1 MPWSYRY
8 DAAAEV
14 LITTA
19 TGVLSESEL
28 VSGMQRLC
36 ADPQCQGSVRI
47 FGDYSTV
54 DRFDVTEEGVR
65 PRLPPD
71 WLAAIEGRCAVLM
84 FQPLGSANFRRVLD
98 AAKVAHG
105 RVFAERRAALEWINE
120 GVPDGRRLTLEATM
134 AALPRPA
141 FGLLADLDRARSI
154 RANRPPGDGPSG
166 APFH

>member
-1 MPWSYRY
+1 MPWTYRY
-8 DAAAEV
+8 DATSDV

-19 TGVLSESEL
+19 TGILTDSEVAGGL
-28 VSGMQRLC
+28 RQLLT
-36 ADPQCQGSVRI
+36 DPHFGESVRL

-65 PRLPPD
+65 RIGLPEGMAAAPRR
-71 WLAAIEGRCAVLM
+71 WAVLM
-84 FQPLGSANFRRVLD
+84 FQPLGTANFRRFLD
-98 AAKVAHG
+98 TLQLASC
-105 RVFAERRAALEWINE
+105 RIFAERRKALEWINE
-120 GVPDGRRLTLEATM
+120 KAASDRLLTAEATM

-154 RANRPPGDGPSG
+154 RASRPPGSGPSG